1 MEWLESPD
9 YQELCIGSKSPQRRE
24 MTEVVLVDERLGADS
39 RRIWASLGPDG
50 SLAISGQD
58 IGPKVERVFGTDEY
72 EFSHTVPVDCLGSF
86 FLLLGL
92 KSFENP
98 LDAIKQFGGHN
109 YERLSDVLE
118 QAKETM
124 PIKFWSRH

>member
-1 MEWLESPD
+1 
-9 YQELCIGSKSPQRRE
+9 
-24 MTEVVLVDERLGADS
+24 MTEVVLVDERSGADS
-39 RRIWASLGPDG
+39 RRIWASLDTDG
-50 SLAISGQD
+50 GLAISGQD

-124 PIKFWSRH
+124 PIIFLSRH